1 MTNQEVIDY
10 YNKLQEHYG
19 DKLANPEQEPRRFE
33 WQVRIYRYYQERNN
47 ATYNPTS

>member
-1 MTNQEVIDY
+1 MTDQEVLDY

-33 WQVRIYRYYQERNN
+33 WQVRIYRYYQERRNEVEN
-47 ATYNPTS
+47 